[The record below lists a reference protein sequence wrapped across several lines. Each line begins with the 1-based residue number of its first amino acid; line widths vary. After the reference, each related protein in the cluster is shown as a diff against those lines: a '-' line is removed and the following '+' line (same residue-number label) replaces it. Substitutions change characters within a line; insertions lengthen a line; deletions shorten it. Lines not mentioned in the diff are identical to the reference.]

1 MVTSETETASRVVV
15 SRAFTASR
23 HRVFRAW
30 TEPELLMKWFVDS
43 DGEISACRMD
53 LRAGGE
59 YRLEGTVGDKPWA
72 IWGTYLEVRPP
83 EKLVYTWQ
91 WDNDPTL
98 GEPQGDTV
106 VTVEFRDR
114 GAETELVVTHERFA
128 TAKARDEH
136 GEGWKGCLDRLAQL
150 VEKGGVS

>member
-1 MVTSETETASRVVV
+1 
-15 SRAFTASR
+15 
-23 HRVFRAW
+23 
-30 TEPELLMKWFVDS
+30 MKWFVDN
-43 DGEISACRMD
+43 DGEISACRLD
-53 LRAGGE
+53 LREGGA

-114 GAETELVVTHERFA
+114 GPETELVVTHERFA

-136 GEGWKGCLDRLAQL
+136 GEGWKGCLDRLARL